1 LKVLTIE
8 VFAFEMFVV
17 NTPATKQHWFEAVK
31 LGHFSI
37 MKELIQA
44 GYINATNEEGLSAY
58 HITDNP
64 EIKQFL
70 KINGATTNE
79 TKYKASK
86 EFVKFA
92 MRRNNVAWNE
102 FDFTDIDLN
111 EFKDE
116 FESAV
121 IEDKHLRVR
130 LFVANGF
137 KITNEFV
144 YAKTPKM
151 WSLLKELGADIN
163 AVNENG
169 TPVIIRVLRG
179 KEMDNLEF
187 LIKLGCDIN
196 VKDKNGKTI
205 FDYGYENE
213 EQKKLRLL
221 EQISNLVKQL

>member
-1 LKVLTIE
+1 
-8 VFAFEMFVV
+8 
-17 NTPATKQHWFEAVK
+17 
-31 LGHFSI
+31 
-37 MKELIQA
+37 
-44 GYINATNEEGLSAY
+44 
-58 HITDNP
+58 
-64 EIKQFL
+64 
-70 KINGATTNE
+70 
-79 TKYKASK
+79 
-86 EFVKFA
+86 
-92 MRRNNVAWNE
+92 
-102 FDFTDIDLN
+102 
-111 EFKDE
+111 
-116 FESAV
+116 
-121 IEDKHLRVR
+121 